1 MKRFIII
8 TILAALSFGVVFV
21 VLDSIFSGLR
31 PFMFYLGGALLF
43 GVFSGFVDYLEEKK
57 KNKKEDK

>member
-21 VLDSIFSGLR
+21 VLDSIFRGLR